1 MLKKKTISSTLLAV
15 IVVFALVLTAC
26 SSLES
31 GARQGAREGV
41 SQGIAGLFN
50 IGGGNSGGSSGGGSG
65 GTSSSPER
73 NYSGSSQTVP
83 WPSDTSWR
91 RYGLEGLQQQPG
103 TDVTGAALYMGMYIV
118 SLINGGRSAFDNLA
132 AQIESRAG
140 TKLVT
145 EVMDSDSIMM
155 GFSLQ
160 AGNTVN
166 LIVNLVDGDIA
177 IQAYPAN

>member
-1 MLKKKTISSTLLAV
+1 MLKKKAILSMFLAV
-15 IVVFALVLTAC
+15 IVVFTFVLTAC
-26 SSLES
+26 GSVER
-31 GARQGAREGV
+31 GARQGVSDGV
-41 SQGIAGLFN
+41 SQGISGLFN
-50 IGGGNSGGSSGGGSG
+50 IGGGSG
-65 GTSSSPER
+65 GTSSSPQR
-73 NYSGSSQTVP
+73 NYTGSSQTVP